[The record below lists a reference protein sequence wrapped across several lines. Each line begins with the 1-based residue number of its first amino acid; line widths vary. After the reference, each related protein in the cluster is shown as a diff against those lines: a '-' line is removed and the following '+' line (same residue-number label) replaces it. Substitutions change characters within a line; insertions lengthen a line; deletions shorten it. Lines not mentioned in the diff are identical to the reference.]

1 MSYSNREFN
10 NEEIDRLEKIYL
22 NSKNKDK
29 YNIDQQLKEL
39 QRRREYNK
47 IIEKREKS
55 LLYRII
61 NALLNKINNY
71 K

>member
-10 NEEIDRLEKIYL
+10 NEEIDRLEKVYL

-29 YNIDQQLKEL
+29 YYIDRQLKEL

-47 IIEKREKS
+47 IIEKRERS

-61 NALLNKINNY
+61 NALLNKINN
-71 K
+71 